1 MKAYG
6 YSSTNT
12 HDFSFPDIVDGIVY
26 GRKSSAINLP
36 GKGGD
41 IRSNIKSSA
50 KKRNNRRIMKKAERR
65 NATTNIKKE
74 ISWS

>member
-6 YSSTNT
+6 YNLTNT
-12 HDFSFPDIVDGIVY
+12 HDFSFPDIADGINY

-41 IRSNIKSSA
+41 VRSNIKSSA

-65 NATTNIKKE
+65 NAILSIKNE
-74 ISWS
+74 F